1 MNVKKLNH
9 TSWNCKYHIVF
20 IPKRRKKVLFG
31 QLRSHLG
38 EMFHELARQKECQI
52 VEGHLMPDHVHMCMS
67 IPPKHAVSQVVGYM
81 KGKSAMGIAREFMG
95 RRRNFS
101 GESFWARGYYVS
113 TVGLDEEV
121 VRAYIRRQEKEEE
134 RLEQL
139 RLPTI

>member
-1 MNVKKLNH
+1 
-9 TSWNCKYHIVF
+9 
-20 IPKRRKKVLFG
+20 
-31 QLRSHLG
+31 
-38 EMFHELARQKECQI
+38 
-52 VEGHLMPDHVHMCMS
+52 
-67 IPPKHAVSQVVGYM
+67 
-81 KGKSAMGIAREFMG
+81 MG

-121 VRAYIRRQEKEEE
+121 VRAYILRQEKEEE